1 MMDENVLRD
10 KEPMI
15 IVMKKQASEV
25 AINQVV
31 ATIHSRGLTE
41 HVSRGI
47 ECTIIGAVGDERVFD
62 PKEFECLPEVERA
75 MRVLHDWRM
84 ISREVKPENTL
95 ITVRGVTFGQ
105 EQPLCIGIDVGQA
118 GVDAVYLDPYYISL
132 KPYAEPM
139 SAAAQK
145 QAMMAQIDAVHAQ
158 GKPAMVRIRDVRQLD
173 AVLNAQADVLYLGGE
188 LMENV
193 FLQNE
198 VGCLN
203 TPVVLCKDKHHAVEA
218 WLKAAERIMLQ
229 GNHYVMLGEAGTLS
243 LNDLSNYRLDIEA
256 IAVAKSVSHLPIV
269 ANVTQLAQKHL
280 PETLLKNWAIAAGSS
295 AVIGG

>member
-1 MMDENVLRD
+1 
-10 KEPMI
+10 MI

-25 AINQVV
+25 AINHVV
-31 ATIHSRGLTE
+31 AIIHSRGLTE

-95 ITVRGVTFGQ
+95 IKVRGVTFGQ
-105 EQPLCIGIDVGQA
+105 PQPLMIATDADDAQA
-118 GVDAVYLDPYYISL
+118 DALYLDPYYISL
-132 KPYAEPM
+132 KPYDEPM

-145 QAMMAQIDAVHAQ
+145 QAMVAQIKAVHAL
-158 GKPAMVRIRDVRQLD
+158 GKPAMVRLRDVRQLD
-173 AVLNAQADVLYLGGE
+173 AVLNAEADVLYLGGE

-198 VGCLN
+198 IGRLN
-203 TPVVLCKDKHHAVEA
+203 TPVVLCKDKHHPLEA

-229 GNHYVMLGEAGTLS
+229 GNHYVMLGEAGTLA

-269 ANVTQLAQKHL
+269 ANVTQLGQKHL
-280 PETLLKNWAIAAGSS
+280 SVALLKSWAIMAGS
-295 AVIGG
+295 AAIIGG

>member
-1 MMDENVLRD
+1 
-10 KEPMI
+10 MI
-15 IVMKKQASEV
+15 IVMKKQASDV
-25 AINQVV
+25 AINHVV
-31 ATIHSRGLTE
+31 ALIQGRGLTE

-84 ISREVKPENTL
+84 ISREVRPDNTL
-95 ITVRGVTFGQ
+95 IQVRGVTFGQ
-105 EQPLCIGIDVGQA
+105 EAPLYVSSEVANQ
-118 GVDAVYLDPYYISL
+118 DADGVYLDPYCISL
-132 KPYAEPM
+132 KPYAEPQ
-139 SAAAQK
+139 SAAKQK
-145 QAMMAQIDAVHAQ
+145 QTMVAQIEAVHAQ
-158 GKPAMVRIRDVRQLD
+158 GKPALVRLRDVRQLD
-173 AVLNAQADVLYLGGE
+173 AVLQAQADVLYLGGE

-203 TPVVLCKDKHHAVEA
+203 TPVVLCKDKHHPVAA

-243 LNDLSNYRLDIEA
+243 VNDLSNYRLDIEA
-256 IAVAKSVSHLPIV
+256 IAVAKNVSHLPVV
-269 ANVTQLAQKHL
+269 ANVTQLAQKYL
-280 PETLLKNWAIAAGSS
+280 PESLLKSWATMAGASV
-295 AVIGG
+295 VIGS

>member
-1 MMDENVLRD
+1 
-10 KEPMI
+10 MI

-31 ATIHSRGLTE
+31 AIIRSRGLTE

-62 PKEFECLPEVERA
+62 PKEFECLPEVARA

-105 EQPLCIGIDVGQA
+105 EQTLNISTDVA
-118 GVDAVYLDPYYISL
+118 NKDAHAVYLDPYYISL

-139 SAAAQK
+139 SAVAQK
-145 QAMMAQIDAVHAQ
+145 QAMVAQINEVHAE
-158 GKPAMVRIRDVRQLD
+158 GKPAVVRIRDVRQLD
-173 AVLNAQADVLYLGGE
+173 AVLHAQADVLYLGGE

-203 TPVVLCKDKHHAVEA
+203 TPVVLCKDKHHGVEA

-229 GNHYVMLGEAGTLS
+229 GNHYVMLGEAGTMS

-256 IAVAKSVSHLPIV
+256 IAVAKSLSHLPVV
-269 ANVTQLAQKHL
+269 ANVTQLPQKHL
-280 PETLLKNWAIAAGSS
+280 PGSVLKTWAVMAGSS
-295 AVIGG
+295 AVIGD